1 MQAKQDEDETEYGSW
16 EFTAKDILEEERKL
30 FQPKAP
36 EDIWPH
42 WGQGVPTQLRRTLY
56 SPAFT
61 KNRVRHESRPSCDTL
76 VFEWNRPRALS
87 ELKKSYNLLP
97 SNSAKSQWS
106 GVYRIFLPDTAIDR
120 LCGKDPTGTLYL
132 GLAGTG
138 AKSWSILRN
147 RLMAAAKHDHHATRQ
162 WAWNDAIT
170 QKFPEA
176 SLMVEWCYTAMR
188 PNYRGDLIHEAV
200 MAESWLL
207 SCYRDS
213 YGEFPPLN
221 ERA

>member
-1 MQAKQDEDETEYGSW
+1 VEPKWDEDEAEYGSW
-16 EFTAKDILEEERKL
+16 EFTANDILEEERKL

-42 WGQGVPTQLRRTLY
+42 WSQGVPTKLRRTFY
-56 SPAFT
+56 SPAFK
-61 KNRVRHESRPSCDTL
+61 KNGVQHEGRPSCDTL
-76 VFEWNRPRALS
+76 ELKWNRPRALS
-87 ELKKSYNLLP
+87 DLKKNYSLLP
-97 SNSAKSQWS
+97 SNSSKSQWS
-106 GVYRIFLPDTAIDR
+106 GVYRIFLTDIAIDR

-170 QKFPEA
+170 KSFPGA
-176 SLMVEWCYTAMR
+176 SLMVEWAYTGMR
-188 PNYRGDLIHEAV
+188 PNYQNDPIHEAV

-213 YGEFPPLN
+213 FGEFPPLN
-221 ERA
+221 ERS